1 MKNLMTLAAVV
12 FFWGCGGM
20 PEQQDAMN
28 EGAEVPVQQSEQALA
43 SNDPFI
49 GSWADG
55 AYVVQVH
62 VQNFGKLTATPN
74 ATCWPV
80 GRVIWDYLYLK
91 QVNSDGTRTYWGQAL
106 WSECPGWYG
115 GTWHN
120 AEWIVAQNGQTVS
133 MRFQGNTPALY
144 TRQ

>member
-1 MKNLMTLAAVV
+1 MKSLMTFAAVV
-12 FFWGCGGM
+12 ILWGCGGM
-20 PEQQDAMN
+20 PEEQGAMN
-28 EGAEVPVQQSEQALA
+28 DGTELPVQQSEQGLA

-49 GSWADG
+49 GTWADG
-55 AYVVQVH
+55 SYSVQVH
-62 VQNFGKLTATPN
+62 VQNFGKLTATPD

-106 WSECPGWYG
+106 WSSCPGWYG
-115 GTWHN
+115 GSWYN